1 MLENKIKKSYD
12 TIIQFQI
19 NRLLPFLVSNRFISC
34 RINKRWDEFNFFIV
48 IYTAKA
54 SFNKYHS
61 KVLKKYKHINYTT
74 QFNKYVIL
82 RYLPKQNCLW
92 M

>member
-1 MLENKIKKSYD
+1 M
-12 TIIQFQI
+12 IQFYTFEI
-19 NRLLPFLVSNRFISC
+19 NCLLPFLVGNRLISC

-61 KVLKKYKHINYTT
+61 EVLKNIKIKII
-74 QFNKYVIL
+74 QLSLIS
-82 RYLPKQNCLW
+82 